1 MLSPISRVFTPP
13 KVRNME
19 LLAYFTC
26 CNLQPAH
33 LLLALRMAM
42 AAAFKGKNF
51 ITAAS
56 FAQRLLELPDLSSER
71 HADLRSKVRSTL
83 VFMLHSSTLA
93 IDMFAMWFVCR
104 TQADCVRLLF

>member
-1 MLSPISRVFTPP
+1 
-13 KVRNME
+13 ME

-71 HADLRSKVRSTL
+71 HADLRSKVRTFLSRASVGGNRL
-83 VFMLHSSTLA
+83 
-93 IDMFAMWFVCR
+93 ID
-104 TQADCVRLLF
+104 

>member
-1 MLSPISRVFTPP
+1 
-13 KVRNME
+13 ME

-42 AAAFKGKNF
+42 ASAFKGKNY

-71 HADLRSKVRSTL
+71 HADLRTKVSLRIIMPDAL
-83 VFMLHSSTLA
+83 VG
-93 IDMFAMWFVCR
+93 C
-104 TQADCVRLLF
+104 

>member
-1 MLSPISRVFTPP
+1 MARRCTDKPTHNALRNNAVQLKK

-42 AAAFKGKNF
+42 ASAFKGKNY

-71 HADLRSKVRSTL
+71 HADLRTKVQQHT
-83 VFMLHSSTLA
+83 
-93 IDMFAMWFVCR
+93 
-104 TQADCVRLLF
+104 

>member
-1 MLSPISRVFTPP
+1 
-13 KVRNME
+13 ME

-42 AAAFKGKNF
+42 ASAFKGKNY

-71 HADLRSKVRSTL
+71 HADLRTKVPLPLLPPASNKTL
-83 VFMLHSSTLA
+83 SSPPYNKP
-93 IDMFAMWFVCR
+93 C
-104 TQADCVRLLF
+104 

>member
-1 MLSPISRVFTPP
+1 
-13 KVRNME
+13 ME

-71 HADLRSKVRSTL
+71 HADLRSKVRTL
-83 VFMLHSSTLA
+83 VSRASMGGVLCLSTSLVMCLFSFASRCACLPSSA
-93 IDMFAMWFVCR
+93 
-104 TQADCVRLLF
+104 

>member
-1 MLSPISRVFTPP
+1 MEYKQVEYKQTTPNA
-13 KVRNME
+13 KYDKILKQVRNME

-42 AAAFKGKNF
+42 ASAFKGKNY

-71 HADLRSKVRSTL
+71 HADLRTKVCAEP
-83 VFMLHSSTLA
+83 F
-93 IDMFAMWFVCR
+93 FPFFV
-104 TQADCVRLLF
+104 

>member
-1 MLSPISRVFTPP
+1 
-13 KVRNME
+13 ME

-42 AAAFKGKNF
+42 ASAFKGKNF

-71 HADLRSKVRSTL
+71 HADLRIKVGVVKRGIC
-83 VFMLHSSTLA
+83 M
-93 IDMFAMWFVCR
+93 AMVLCGLR
-104 TQADCVRLLF
+104 

>member
-1 MLSPISRVFTPP
+1 
-13 KVRNME
+13 ME

-42 AAAFKGKNF
+42 ASAFKGKNY

-71 HADLRSKVRSTL
+71 HADLRTKVHQSLRVRIIVSLCL
-83 VFMLHSSTLA
+83 V
-93 IDMFAMWFVCR
+93 
-104 TQADCVRLLF
+104 LFSVVVESVYFSRDFFQP

>member
-1 MLSPISRVFTPP
+1 
-13 KVRNME
+13 ME

-42 AAAFKGKNF
+42 ASAFKGKNY

-71 HADLRSKVRSTL
+71 HADLRTKVLRVCTWSMCSLRPLCCVLCTRQCNSL
-83 VFMLHSSTLA
+83 VLGLLS
-93 IDMFAMWFVCR
+93 WFSVG
-104 TQADCVRLLF
+104 DILP

>member
-1 MLSPISRVFTPP
+1 
-13 KVRNME
+13 ME

-42 AAAFKGKNF
+42 ASAFKGKNY

-71 HADLRSKVRSTL
+71 HADLRTKVPSPPPP
-83 VFMLHSSTLA
+83 
-93 IDMFAMWFVCR
+93 I
-104 TQADCVRLLF
+104 

>member
-1 MLSPISRVFTPP
+1 
-13 KVRNME
+13 ME

-42 AAAFKGKNF
+42 ASAFKGKNY

-71 HADLRSKVRSTL
+71 HADLRTKVTAQPPRAAVVTGL
-83 VFMLHSSTLA
+83 DIHTF
-93 IDMFAMWFVCR
+93 FEF
-104 TQADCVRLLF
+104 

>member
-1 MLSPISRVFTPP
+1 
-13 KVRNME
+13 ME

-42 AAAFKGKNF
+42 ASAFKGKNY

-71 HADLRSKVRSTL
+71 HADLRTKVCVAFLQPCIS
-83 VFMLHSSTLA
+83 VSSVCCLRWVGCLRCCR
-93 IDMFAMWFVCR
+93 IMVEDFLMFW
-104 TQADCVRLLF
+104 

>member
-1 MLSPISRVFTPP
+1 
-13 KVRNME
+13 ME

-42 AAAFKGKNF
+42 ASAFKGKNY

-71 HADLRSKVRSTL
+71 HADLRTKVPLPPPSHQRATTRSFHL
-83 VFMLHSSTLA
+83 ILDPA
-93 IDMFAMWFVCR
+93 EARPPIAPNR
-104 TQADCVRLLF
+104 N

>member
-1 MLSPISRVFTPP
+1 
-13 KVRNME
+13 ME

-42 AAAFKGKNF
+42 ASAFKGKNF

-71 HADLRSKVRSTL
+71 HADLRTKVKNGFSCPSAFCSIQFPL
-83 VFMLHSSTLA
+83 FLLA
-93 IDMFAMWFVCR
+93 SPR
-104 TQADCVRLLF
+104 